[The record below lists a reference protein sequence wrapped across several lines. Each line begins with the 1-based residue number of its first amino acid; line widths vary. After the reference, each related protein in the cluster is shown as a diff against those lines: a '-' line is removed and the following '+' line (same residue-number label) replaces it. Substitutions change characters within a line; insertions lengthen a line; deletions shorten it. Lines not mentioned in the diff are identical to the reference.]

1 MHTYFEICILLHW
14 HLNLPVFSL
23 INVAGVNS
31 MEHENQIIRSLFGPV
46 SFKKYAEGH
55 FPPWRGNHIS
65 PKKIT
70 WPHIHGLKFVEK
82 VGGNYPEGHFP
93 WVHLGFDDL
102 LLM

>member
-23 INVAGVNS
+23 INVAGVNL

-46 SFKKYAEGH
+46 SFKGMPKVTSLHGEVITSAQKKSRGLTSMASNLSEKSEGIIPRAT
-55 FPPWRGNHIS
+55 FRRLI
-65 PKKIT
+65 
-70 WPHIHGLKFVEK
+70 F
-82 VGGNYPEGHFP
+82 
-93 WVHLGFDDL
+93 DL